1 MRMKSM
7 RNLKLKLVQA
17 ALAVCGLTAA
27 LSGAAAQSQAA
38 ANDGRWKESFDAFAA
53 ADEARMPTPGGVVFV
68 GSSSIR
74 LWGDLEKDFAGP
86 TAVTK
91 RGFGGSRMLDCAQ
104 HLHELVV
111 RYKPR
116 TVVVYAG
123 DNDLAEGRLPQEV
136 LASFKEF
143 VEGVRRQLPDAR
155 IAYLSIKPSP
165 LREALMPEVRKT
177 NALIEAYS
185 EANANLDFI
194 DVHTHMLNVEGRPR
208 PEFFLPDR
216 LHLNARGYALWK
228 SVIAEHLR

>member
-1 MRMKSM
+1 MRKPKP
-7 RNLKLKLVQA
+7 KLKRA
-17 ALAVCGLTAA
+17 ALALCGLTVA
-27 LSGAAAQSQAA
+27 LSGAQAQISAA
-38 ANDGRWKESFDAFAA
+38 ANDGRWKESLDAFAA
-53 ADEARMPTPGGVVFV
+53 ADEARMPKPGGIVFV

-74 LWGDLEKDFAGP
+74 LWNDLEKEFAGP
-86 TAVTK
+86 TAITK
-91 RGFGGSRMLDCAQ
+91 RGFGGSRMLDCAEL
-104 HLHELVV
+104 LHELVV

-136 LASFKEF
+136 LASFKAF
-143 VEGVRRQLPDAR
+143 VAGVRHQLPDAR

-165 LREALMPEVRKT
+165 LRVALLPEVRET

-194 DVHTHMLNVEGRPR
+194 DVHNHMLDVDGRPR